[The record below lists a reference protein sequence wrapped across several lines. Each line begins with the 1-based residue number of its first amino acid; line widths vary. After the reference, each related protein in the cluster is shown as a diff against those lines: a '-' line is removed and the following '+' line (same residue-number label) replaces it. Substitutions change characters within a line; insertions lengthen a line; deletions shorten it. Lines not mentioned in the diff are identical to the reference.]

1 MSYNIDRR
9 DVLKG
14 IGVSGTVALAGCAGG
29 GGGARTLSQGILM
42 PLSGGLGNLGQP
54 IRDGAVLPIR
64 LLEGETEFTIDS
76 QVEDTQTDPNAGQTA
91 ASSLVDAGYPAV
103 TGAAGSEVT
112 IQVAENVFI
121 PNNVVACSPAS
132 TSPAITDLDDNNL
145 IWRTPPSDALQ
156 GQVLAQVATDNE
168 GAETAAT
175 MYVNNSYGQALSDSF
190 VSAFDGTVQNEVSFP
205 KGASSYSSQLSQ
217 ALSDDPD
224 IVVVVGYPE
233 SGVQLFRDYYSEY
246 DGETPF
252 LVTDGLQDSDLPSDV
267 GNAMTNVQ
275 GSAPSAAGPG
285 RDFFT
290 TEYQNEF
297 DAEPGVFTSQAFDA
311 TAVCL
316 LANAAAGESS
326 GPAIAEQM
334 QAVANPGGEEVT
346 PSTLAD
352 GLAMAAEGTEI
363 QYQGASSPVDFDENG
378 DLRAATYE
386 VFQFNEDGYEATDT
400 IEFSA

>member
-1 MSYNIDRR
+1 
-9 DVLKG
+9 
-14 IGVSGTVALAGCAGG
+14 
-29 GGGARTLSQGILM
+29 M

-54 IRDGAVLPIR
+54 IRDGAVLPFR
-64 LLEGETEFTIDS
+64 LLDGETEFTIDS

-103 TGAAGSEVT
+103 TGAAGSEIT
-112 IQVAENVFI
+112 IQVAKNVFI

-132 TSPAITDLDDNNL
+132 TSPDITDLDDNNL

-156 GQVLAQVATDNE
+156 GQVLAQVATENE

-175 MYVNNSYGQALSDSF
+175 MYVNNAYGQALSNSF

-205 KGASSYSSQLSQ
+205 KGASSYSAQLSQ

-233 SGVQLFRDYYSEY
+233 SGVQLFRDYYSGY
-246 DGETPF
+246 DGSTPF

-275 GSAPSAAGPG
+275 GSAPSASGPG

-316 LANAAAGESS
+316 LANAAAGENS

-334 QAVANPGGEEVT
+334 GAVANPGGEEVT

-363 QYQGASSPVDFDENG
+363 QYQGASSPVNFDENG
-378 DLRAATYE
+378 DLTAATYE
-386 VFQFNEDGYEATDT
+386 VFAFNQDGYEATET